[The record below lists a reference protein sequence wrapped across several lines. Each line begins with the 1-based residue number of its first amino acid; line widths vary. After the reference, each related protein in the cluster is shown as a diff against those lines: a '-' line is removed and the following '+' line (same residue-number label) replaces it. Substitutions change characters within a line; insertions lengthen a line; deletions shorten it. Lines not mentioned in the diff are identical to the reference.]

1 MEEGDLLPSYNPIR
15 RSSKYSSDHLA
26 SGIAFEY
33 DLTAESGNRVKGL
46 SLIRKNEKCT
56 PEFSADGELQR
67 TPIED
72 DDVIRL
78 AAPRYYMEGWTSEG
92 NVLFGEQIECVFDS
106 EVVYGDDNG
115 TLRALTIRYIQD
127 VFDGKLN
134 GQEFNYAGWSLYTG
148 VDPNSEDYK
157 AAVEMLNDGTLQLHN
172 SEDGHTNTRSIT
184 VEDVRNAM

>member
-106 EVVYGDDNG
+106 KVVYGDDNG
-115 TLRALTIRYIQD
+115 TLRVLTIRYIQD

-157 AAVEMLNDGTLQLHN
+157 AAVEMLNDGTLQLHS